1 MQRFLIFTSF
11 LFLFIATSTT
21 QAIPTPAPP
30 SIAGS
35 GHLLIDFHSGHI
47 ISQENANQRLEPA
60 SITKLMTAYVVF
72 TELAQGNLNLNDEV
86 LISEKAW
93 KTPGSR
99 MFVEVGKKVKL
110 EDLLKGMIIQS
121 GNDASVALA
130 EHVAGSESVFASVM
144 NTQAQRLGMLDTNF
158 ENATGLPSPNHYTTA
173 EDIAKMSMATI
184 REFPEYYKWYSV
196 KSFTFN
202 KIKQPN
208 RNALLWRDDAVDGM
222 KTGHT
227 EAAGYCLVSSAK
239 KDNMRLIS
247 VVLGTKSKKD
257 REKESQKLLNYGFR
271 FFETH
276 KLYSAGESLS
286 KTKVW
291 KGISDQLAVGLAEDL
306 FITIPRNQYKNLN
319 ADISL
324 NLPLLAPVNKSQAIG
339 KLNIDLAGNIVTQKS
354 LIALEDIAEAGFVGS
369 IIDSVMMMFE

>member
-339 KLNIDLAGNIVTQKS
+339 KLNIDLAGNIVTQKP

>member
-1 MQRFLIFTSF
+1 VQRFLIFTSF

-339 KLNIDLAGNIVTQKS
+339 KLNIDLAGNIVTQKP